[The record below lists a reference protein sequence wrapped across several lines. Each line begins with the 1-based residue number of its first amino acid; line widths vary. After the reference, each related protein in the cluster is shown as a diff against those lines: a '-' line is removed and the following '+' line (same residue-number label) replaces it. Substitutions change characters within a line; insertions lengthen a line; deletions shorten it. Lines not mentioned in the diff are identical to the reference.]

1 MHSPPPLLRCIP
13 PPTSAI
19 APLDLVRFY
28 SALFSGVAS
37 NHGGVDVRRNVRLAF
52 RTKKR
57 CAEPL
62 CQCHLLTGCMTN
74 ITLIGHPGSVI
85 LTSLS
90 PLLSPSLF
98 SRILF
103 YSYLPC
109 RIDWGSAIPSPG
121 WLPRYNVSIAL
132 AVNALTG
139 MNYSM
144 TLRDNENFFNPAVCR
159 TMAMLLP
166 YLDPNIPPIVC

>member
-1 MHSPPPLLRCIP
+1 MAQI
-13 PPTSAI
+13 
-19 APLDLVRFY
+19 Y
-28 SALFSGVAS
+28 SAGNVQ
-37 NHGGVDVRRNVRLAF
+37 GGLAF

-85 LTSLS
+85 LS
-90 PLLSPSLF
+90 PLLSSPLSLSLLSSLRRCSHAFPS
-98 SRILF
+98 
-103 YSYLPC
+103 
-109 RIDWGSAIPSPG
+109 IPTFPAGLIG

-144 TLRDNENFFNPAVCR
+144 TLRDNENFFDLAVC
-159 TMAMLLP
+159 
-166 YLDPNIPPIVC
+166 LDPNIPPIVC

>member
-62 CQCHLLTGCMTN
+62 CQCHHAHRASGVS
-74 ITLIGHPGSVI
+74 H
-85 LTSLS
+85 SLS
-90 PLLSPSLF
+90 SPLSLSLLSSLRRCSHAF
-98 SRILF
+98 S
-103 YSYLPC
+103 S
-109 RIDWGSAIPSPG
+109 SIPTFPAGLIG
-121 WLPRYNVSIAL
+121 WLPRYNISIAL

-144 TLRDNENFFNPAVCR
+144 TLRDNENFFDPAVCR
-159 TMAMLLP
+159 TMAILLSNSTVP
-166 YLDPNIPPIVC
+166 RSKHSADRVLKSTRIF